1 MGLIRWRVF
10 HALVFCLLLAQL
22 QPLCAKD
29 QHFRLV
35 QNDDGVSA
43 IRYRIA
49 GGDWIDVDVHQKLL
63 RLADFDVETDVLGI
77 QQYSST
83 SAWGP
88 VYNYRY
94 DENLKTW
101 VGIKEGQRTVRFSI
115 SKADD
120 SIIAFRYQVGVQPDG
135 QWSYISADEA
145 YITLP
150 WFDSDLTLFVQQTW
164 DRLNYSDSYAYRYN
178 QLTQTWAMVDKPKQ
192 SIESYTIGLFATA
205 AKTSS
210 DIEHLYQFSYGGGLQ
225 GAMSFPFNRR
235 LMLLMQADAQYAP
248 SNNIW
253 TDSFVIF
260 GGTLGLGYRYQVAKS
275 LQMVPA
281 VSYGLLAHYCEN
293 TCSGTPE
300 KTWFIAQQASAS
312 LRFEFPLLQSM
323 LAFAGLHATLMIEKE
338 EFGLLYGTTAGIQM
352 AW

>member
-1 MGLIRWRVF
+1 MGLVRWRVF
-10 HALVFCLLLAQL
+10 YTLVVCLLLVQL
-22 QPLCAKD
+22 QSLGARD

-35 QNDDGVSA
+35 QNDGGVSA

-49 GGDWIDVDVHQKLL
+49 EGEWIDVDVNQKLIKL
-63 RLADFDVETDVLGI
+63 SEFEVQTDVLNI
-77 QQYSST
+77 QQYNSST
-83 SAWGP
+83 GWGP
-88 VYNYRY
+88 IYSYRY
-94 DENLKTW
+94 DENLTTW

-115 SKADD
+115 SKADA
-120 SIIAFRYQVGVQPDG
+120 SIIAFRYQVGEQPDG
-135 QWSYISADEA
+135 AWSYISADEA

-164 DRLNYSDSYAYRYN
+164 DRLNYSDSYAFRYN
-178 QLTQTWAMVDKPKQ
+178 QPTQTWAMVDKPQQ
-192 SIESYTIGLFATA
+192 SMESYTFGLFATA
-205 AKTSS
+205 AKTSRS
-210 DIEHLYQFSYGGGLQ
+210 IEHLYQFSYGGGLQ
-225 GAMSFPFNRR
+225 GEMSFPFNRR
-235 LMLLMQADAQYAP
+235 LLLLMQADVKYAP

-253 TDSFVIF
+253 TDSFVIL
-260 GGTLGLGYRYQVAKS
+260 GGTLGLGYRYQVAKN
-275 LQMVPA
+275 LQLVPA
-281 VSYGLLAHYCEN
+281 VSYGLLAHYSEN

-323 LAFAGLHATLMIEKE
+323 LAFAGLHATLMIEQE

>member
-1 MGLIRWRVF
+1 MGLVRWKVF
-10 HALVFCLLLAQL
+10 HALIVCLLLVQL
-22 QPLCAKD
+22 QTLGAKD
-29 QHFRLV
+29 QNFRLV
-35 QNDDGVSA
+35 QSDSGVTA

-49 GGDWIDVDVHQKLL
+49 EGDWIDVDVQQKLL
-63 RLADFDVETDVLGI
+63 RLASFNTESDVLDI
-77 QQYSST
+77 QQFSPSSG
-83 SAWGP
+83 WGP
-88 VYNYRY
+88 VYSYRY
-94 DENLKTW
+94 DDSLNTW

-120 SIIAFRYQVGVQPDG
+120 SIVAFRYQVGVQPDG
-135 QWSYISADEA
+135 QWSHISADEA

-178 QLTQTWAMVDKPKQ
+178 QSTQTWAMVDKPKQ
-192 SIESYTIGLFATA
+192 RMESYTIGLFTTA

-210 DIEHLYQFSYGGGLQ
+210 EIEHLYQFSYGGGSQ

-235 LMLLMQADAQYAP
+235 LLLLMQADAQYAP

-253 TDSFVIF
+253 TDSFVIL
-260 GGTLGLGYRYQVAKS
+260 GGTLGLGYRYQVAKN

-281 VSYGLLAHYCEN
+281 VSYGLLAHYSEN

-300 KTWFIAQQASAS
+300 RTWFVAQQASAS

-323 LAFAGLHATLMIEKE
+323 LTFAGAHATLMIEQE
-338 EFGLLYGTTAGIQM
+338 EFGLLYGAAAGIQM